1 MFVRNKTDFPE
12 KLCTFARK
20 GNPSAAASLGFRLFW
35 LPTYLLAMYLGKC
48 FPTAGGADLAGL
60 CWLASGKV
68 ALFLWILAQLVKLVE
83 MGFAR

>member
-20 GNPSAAASLGFRLFW
+20 GNPSAAASLGFRLFCP
-35 LPTYLLAMYLGKC
+35 LPSLYESPGKC

-60 CWLASGKV
+60 CWLASGKM

-83 MGFAR
+83 MGFGG